1 MNALESCSGS
11 GDENDKSY
19 EVEQE
24 LNKYNSFKS
33 YLVYFMDGRICS
45 AQLYFEVE
53 TDVKILAVKN
63 YLIYHG
69 NSQWPSETS

>member
-1 MNALESCSGS
+1 
-11 GDENDKSY
+11 
-19 EVEQE
+19 
-24 LNKYNSFKS
+24 
-33 YLVYFMDGRICS
+33 MDGRICS
-45 AQLYFEVE
+45 AQPYFEVE